1 MISFNFYYKLRY
13 LIIQNTH
20 IIIILK
26 YILNRLNHSFIRHLK
41 KKERFKTLNILKEKD
56 ITQDY
61 FSINSYYW
69 KKIISKNFKKFSYL
83 EIGTFEGSSILF
95 ILKNFTTMDVFC
107 VDFWEDEANYKRFL
121 SNLQEFEGKFKYFK
135 KTSKNFFLENEN
147 KFDLIYIDGSHTK
160 TQVLQDLMNSWKILN
175 NNGIIICDDLFY
187 GNIYQKINKDIP
199 IEAINDFFQTNKKNI
214 KVLCVNNNQVFFKK
228 ING

>member
-1 MISFNFYYKLRY
+1 MLIFGKMKQITKDFYQIYKNLRE
-13 LIIQNTH
+13 N
-20 IIIILK
+20 
-26 YILNRLNHSFIRHLK
+26 
-41 KKERFKTLNILKEKD
+41 LNI
-56 ITQDY
+56 
-61 FSINSYYW
+61 S
-69 KKIISKNFKKFSYL
+69 KKHQII
-83 EIGTFEGSSILF
+83 
-95 ILKNFTTMDVFC
+95 
-107 VDFWEDEANYKRFL
+107 
-121 SNLQEFEGKFKYFK
+121 
-135 KTSKNFFLENEN
+135 FFLENEN